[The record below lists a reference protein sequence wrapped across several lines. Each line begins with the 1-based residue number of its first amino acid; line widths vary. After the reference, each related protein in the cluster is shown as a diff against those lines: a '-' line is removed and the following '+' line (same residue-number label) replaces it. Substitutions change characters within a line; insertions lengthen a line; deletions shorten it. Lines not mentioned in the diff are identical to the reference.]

1 MKLVYLANIGIPI
14 DWAHSIQVM
23 KMCEVFAILGF
34 NVELVVPNRY
44 TGINDDPYV
53 YYGVQKN
60 FKITKIPCIDIGKG
74 SDRAIVYWLRLISFF
89 ILAKFYLLFKHTD
102 LLYTR
107 EPFAYLFFNSFILE
121 LHNIPKVIKR
131 KYIKIWQKAKC
142 LVVITNAIKNKLIE
156 VGISKDKILVA
167 PDGVPLEAFDIPITK
182 NEAREKLGLPEKK
195 KIIMYTGSDIH
206 WKGLSVLQNVS
217 KELSDDYLVVF
228 VGNIKGKNND
238 KEFFPGFQ
246 PYTKIPLW
254 LKSADV
260 LILTG
265 NPNEDISKYYTSPL
279 KMFEYM
285 ASGRPII
292 ASDLPSFREML
303 SEKNCLF
310 VKDNKTEAF
319 ANAVKV
325 FIDNSSFSD
334 TITRQALEDVKEYTW
349 KKRAEN
355 ILNFIKL

>member
-23 KMCEVFAILGF
+23 KMCEAFAFSGF
-34 NVELVVPNRY
+34 DVELVVPNRY
-44 TGINDDPYV
+44 TGINDNPYV

-74 SDRAIVYWLRLISFF
+74 SDKAIVYWLRLISFF
-89 ILAKFYLLFKHTD
+89 ILARFYLFFKHTD

-107 EPFAYLFFNSFILE
+107 EPLTYLFFNSFILE
-121 LHNIPKVIKR
+121 LHNLPKIIKR
-131 KYIKIWQKAKC
+131 KYIIIWRKAKC

-156 VGISKDKILVA
+156 VGISKEKIFVA
-167 PDGVPLEAFDIPITK
+167 PDGVPFEDFNIQITK
-182 NEAREKLGLPEKK
+182 EEARKKLNLPNK

-206 WKGLSVLQNVS
+206 WKGLSVLDNVS
-217 KELSDDYLVVF
+217 KELSNDYLVVF
-228 VGNIKGKNND
+228 VGNIKGENND

-265 NPNEDISKYYTSPL
+265 NSNEDISRHYTSPL

-292 ASDLPSFREML
+292 ASDMPSFREVL

-310 VKDNKTEAF
+310 VKSNTSSAFTEAI
-319 ANAVKV
+319 KV
-325 FIDNSSFSD
+325 LFNNLSLSD
-334 TITRQALEDVKEYTW
+334 TIAKQALEDVKEYTW
-349 KKRAEN
+349 GKRAKN